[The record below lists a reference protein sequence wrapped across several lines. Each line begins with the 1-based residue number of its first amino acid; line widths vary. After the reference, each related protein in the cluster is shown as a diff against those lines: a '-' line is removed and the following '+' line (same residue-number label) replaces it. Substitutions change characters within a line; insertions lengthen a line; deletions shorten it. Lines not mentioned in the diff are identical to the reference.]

1 MHLDYSAA
9 SAEDGAVLW
18 WRRRMRRKHF
28 FPQKFYLSMWRK
40 RYHVCATQSLSI
52 SMGIR
57 MASSSGTLN
66 GGKDG
71 PWVKRNSLE
80 LGQCGGGGIYIQEGV
95 EGP

>member
-1 MHLDYSAA
+1 MQKMEQFCGGEEEHNYGSNRSHLYTSELGMTVDSVN
-9 SAEDGAVLW
+9 D
-18 WRRRMRRKHF
+18 F
-28 FPQKFYLSMWRK
+28 FPKKIYLSMWRK

-71 PWVKRNSLE
+71 P
-80 LGQCGGGGIYIQEGV
+80 
-95 EGP
+95 

>member
-1 MHLDYSAA
+1 MTVDCLN
-9 SAEDGAVLW
+9 V
-18 WRRRMRRKHF
+18 F
-28 FPQKFYLSMWRK
+28 FPPKIYLSMWRK

-80 LGQCGGGGIYIQEGV
+80 LGQCAGGGISIQEGV